1 MMILYYLV
9 SIADILN
16 NMIISI
22 IINVL
27 NLLIRII
34 YGDILFR

>member
-1 MMILYYLV
+1 MILYNLV

-34 YGDILFR
+34 NGDILFR